1 MKLRIVPLI
10 KMIRRTTIGKS
21 GNMAAYIPQN
31 YVSSTNHIKT
41 YGLSLTGKNK
51 IEMIKLPLPF

>member
-1 MKLRIVPLI
+1 
-10 KMIRRTTIGKS
+10 
-21 GNMAAYIPQN
+21 MAAYIPQN

-51 IEMIKLPLPF
+51 IEMIKLPLPFWLYWDLRENTVQFPIISYLT